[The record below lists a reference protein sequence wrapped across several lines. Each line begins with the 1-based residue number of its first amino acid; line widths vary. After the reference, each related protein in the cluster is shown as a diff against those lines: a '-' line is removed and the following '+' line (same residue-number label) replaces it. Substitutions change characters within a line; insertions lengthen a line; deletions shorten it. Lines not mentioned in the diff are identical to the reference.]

1 MTLHKSL
8 SHNGAYIP
16 TICTNRLIFSK
27 WTFFILSFL
36 ELSHNFANLVFLWR
50 HHFSICIRYACF
62 LYCSDFLCF
71 LFMNV
76 WWVEVQMWKLLRL
89 FPCVWLSLKFAFSLA
104 TFMNILFLG
113 ILSTVP
119 QVPENWTKGKLL
131 GAGAFGQVRCKL
143 SWASFKLCPVWSPWG
158 IAVNLYYYY
167 PLTS

>member
-1 MTLHKSL
+1 MTLYKSL

-16 TICTNRLIFSK
+16 TICTNRLIYSK

-36 ELSHNFANLVFLWR
+36 DLSHNFTNLVFVTS
-50 HHFSICIRYACF
+50 SILYLCF
-62 LYCSDFLCF
+62 LYCSVFLCF

-113 ILSTVP
+113 IPSTVP

-158 IAVNLYYYY
+158 IAVNLYYCY

>member
-1 MTLHKSL
+1 MRRYKHRYVLMTLHKSL

-27 WTFFILSFL
+27 WTFSILSFL
-36 ELSHNFANLVFLWR
+36 DLSHNFTNLGFVTSSLL
-50 HHFSICIRYACF
+50 YLCF
-62 LYCSDFLCF
+62 LHCSDFLCF

-76 WWVEVQMWKLLRL
+76 WWVEVQKCGNYSVY
-89 FPCVWLSLKFAFSLA
+89 FLSLKFAFSLA
-104 TFMNILFLG
+104 TFMIILFLG

-143 SWASFKLCPVWSPWG
+143 AWASFKLCPVWSPWG
-158 IAVNLYYYY
+158 IAVNL
-167 PLTS
+167 